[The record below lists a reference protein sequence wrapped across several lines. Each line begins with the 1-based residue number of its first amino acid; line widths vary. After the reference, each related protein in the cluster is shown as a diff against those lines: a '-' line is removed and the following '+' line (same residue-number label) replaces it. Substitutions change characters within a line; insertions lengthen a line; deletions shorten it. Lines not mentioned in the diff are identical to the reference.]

1 MTKKELTENEA
12 LVKDTTSEEKTAAE
26 LSKEP
31 QEQPEN
37 TENVEEKADTRKD
50 EERADTGKDEER
62 AGEESEAKETRETRE
77 TSMTRETSETRET
90 SMTSETNMTRG
101 TRITSEPAEP
111 IKEAGEAYEAAKAP
125 KAALPETGDE
135 ALDSAL
141 RLLAQDIRDGRWSEH
156 SLQLLRHGLNHDIDV
171 AKARH
176 EGEVAGR
183 NLRINEYLIE
193 KREPAGIH
201 NLTGGGS
208 TLART
213 VPAERLGGLAA
224 AEKPSIWQ
232 RGNEKRIVR

>member
-37 TENVEEKADTRKD
+37 TENVEEKADT
-50 EERADTGKDEER
+50 GKDEER

-77 TSMTRETSETRET
+77 TSETSMTRETSETSET
-90 SMTSETNMTRG
+90 SMTSETNMTRE

-135 ALDSAL
+135 ALDAAL
-141 RLLAQDIRDGRWSEH
+141 RLLAQDIREGRWSEH

-193 KREPAGIH
+193 RREPAGIH